1 MPMDTKCLHPLH
13 DAMPNAKSVEAMRQ
27 ARKRE
32 EIVEYSNLDE
42 LKNSL
47 REP

>member
-13 DAMPNAKSVEAMRQ
+13 GAMPNAKSVEAMRQ
-27 ARKRE
+27 ARERE